1 MTDSGPHNV
10 HNDLPIRPQTPFQPI
25 SGPATFIPSNCPLW
39 TLVLTV
45 HFSNPNKF
53 CHNWTKLIDSL
64 SALYENVNQV
74 IFRQNGQFCSYLE
87 ILICLSRKPRDK
99 SKVLNL
105 IHLFINYQF
114 IIWSKNFRKFWKSIR
129 SNKHSSCTINRA
141 THCLKSPN

>member
-1 MTDSGPHNV
+1 MPTTVFEFGS
-10 HNDLPIRPQTPFQPI
+10 R
-25 SGPATFIPSNCPLW
+25 PSNNVLKFHPSGFEGRPLLFLQ
-39 TLVLTV
+39 TVHFESSTLTV

-64 SALYENVNQV
+64 SALSENVNQV

-114 IIWSKNFRKFWKSIR
+114 IIWSKNFENFE
-129 SNKHSSCTINRA
+129 NPFVQINIHRA
-141 THCLKSPN
+141 QLIVQHIV